1 MPKLSHLSIAQIALF
16 AGSLTLGSLTLAAQT
31 APASSST
38 PPNPP
43 TAETPT
49 YQNDV
54 QPILER
60 QCQGCHRDGGI
71 APFSLEGYAQASQ
84 KAALIAAVTQARY
97 MPPWMPGPKTPALK
111 YERKLSDDEIKTLGA
126 WAAAGAPLGE

>member
-1 MPKLSHLSIAQIALF
+1 MPNLSRPSIAIVALIL
-16 AGSLTLGSLTLAAQT
+16 GSLGLGSLTLAAQT
-31 APASSST
+31 DSASSST
-38 PPNPP
+38 PV
-43 TAETPT
+43 ASGAPT
-49 YQNDV
+49 YKGEV
-54 QPILER
+54 KAILER

-84 KAALIAAVTQARY
+84 KAALIAAVTQVRY

-111 YERKLSDDEIKTLGA
+111 YERKLTDFEIKTLGA

>member
-1 MPKLSHLSIAQIALF
+1 M
-16 AGSLTLGSLTLAAQT
+16 
-31 APASSST
+31 
-38 PPNPP
+38 
-43 TAETPT
+43 PT

-71 APFSLEGYAQASQ
+71 APFSLEGYARASQ

-111 YERKLSDDEIKTLGA
+111 YERKLTDDEIKVLGA
-126 WAAAGAPLGE
+126 WAAASAPLAEAGE